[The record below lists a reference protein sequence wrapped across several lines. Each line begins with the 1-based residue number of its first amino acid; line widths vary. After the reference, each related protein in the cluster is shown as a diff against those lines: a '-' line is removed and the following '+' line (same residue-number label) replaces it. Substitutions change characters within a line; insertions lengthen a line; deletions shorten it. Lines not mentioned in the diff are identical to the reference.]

1 MSFFFFSVY
10 GAAGRLAAPAL
21 RRMLARRLARG
32 KEIAERVPE
41 RYGIASLPRPAGRLI
56 WVHAASVGETISVLP
71 VIAALAA
78 ECEVLLT
85 TGTVTSARLAA
96 ERLPAAAR
104 HHAVRHH
111 AVRHHA
117 VRHQFVPLDVPAWV
131 AAFLNH
137 WRPDCAVFVESEI
150 WPEMLRRIDSR
161 GIPRLLINARMSARS
176 AARWRFLRRFAG
188 ILLYGFRWIHVQ
200 SPADAERFRVLG
212 AGGILE
218 WGNLKFS
225 APALPVNET
234 ALAAL
239 RAAISG
245 PVWLA
250 ASTHEGE
257 ETIVIEAHR
266 LLVQEFP
273 GLVTIIVPRHPE
285 RGAEFSYPRR
295 SLDQAPVGGE
305 KYIADTLGEL
315 GLFYRLCPFA
325 FVGGSLVPHG
335 GQNIIEPARL
345 GRPVITGPH
354 LENFT
359 EAATI
364 LRAQG
369 ALAEVTNAAS
379 LAAAARHWLENP
391 GAAQTAGAAGA
402 KAFDGLENLPARI
415 AALILE
421 TAL

>member
-1 MSFFFFSVY
+1 MSFFSAVY
-10 GAAGRLAAPAL
+10 ASAGRLAAPAL
-21 RRMLARRLARG
+21 RQMLARRLTRG

-41 RYGIASLPRPAGRLI
+41 RHGISALPRPAGRLI

-78 ECEVLLT
+78 HCEILLT

-96 ERLPAAAR
+96 ERLPSAA
-104 HHAVRHH
+104 
-111 AVRHHA
+111 
-117 VRHQFVPLDVPAWV
+117 RHQFVPLDVAGWV
-131 AAFLNH
+131 AAFLTH
-137 WRPDCAVFVESEI
+137 WRPDCAVFVESEL
-150 WPEMLRRIDSR
+150 WPEVLRQIDSR

-176 AARWRFLRRFAG
+176 AGRWRLLRRFAG

-200 SPADAERFRVLG
+200 SPADAERFRALG

-225 APALPVNET
+225 APALPVDET
-234 ALAAL
+234 ALSAI
-239 RAAISG
+239 RAAIPG

-250 ASTHEGE
+250 ASTHPGE

-266 LLVQEFP
+266 LLAAEFS
-273 GLVTIIVPRHPE
+273 GLITIIVPRHPE
-285 RGAEFSYPRR
+285 RGEKFSFPRR
-295 SLDQAPVGGE
+295 SLGQLPAAGE
-305 KYIADTLGEL
+305 VYIADTLGEL

-354 LENFT
+354 LANFA
-359 EAATI
+359 EAAAM
-364 LRAQG
+364 LRARG
-369 ALAEVTNAAS
+369 ALVEVTGAAS
-379 LAAAARHWLENP
+379 LAAAARLWLRDP
-391 GAAQTAGAAGA
+391 KAAAQAGAAGA
-402 KAFDGLENLPARI
+402 DSFDGLEDLPARL

>member
-1 MSFFFFSVY
+1 
-10 GAAGRLAAPAL
+10 
-21 RRMLARRLARG
+21 
-32 KEIAERVPE
+32 
-41 RYGIASLPRPAGRLI
+41 
-56 WVHAASVGETISVLP
+56 
-71 VIAALAA
+71 
-78 ECEVLLT
+78 
-85 TGTVTSARLAA
+85 
-96 ERLPAAAR
+96 
-104 HHAVRHH
+104 
-111 AVRHHA
+111 
-117 VRHQFVPLDVPAWV
+117 
-131 AAFLNH
+131 
-137 WRPDCAVFVESEI
+137 
-150 WPEMLRRIDSR
+150 
-161 GIPRLLINARMSARS
+161 
-176 AARWRFLRRFAG
+176 
-188 ILLYGFRWIHVQ
+188 
-200 SPADAERFRVLG
+200 
-212 AGGILE
+212 
-218 WGNLKFS
+218 
-225 APALPVNET
+225 VNET

-257 ETIVIEAHR
+257 ETIVIEAHQ

-295 SLDQAPVGGE
+295 SLGQAPVGGE

-364 LRAQG
+364 LRAQA
-369 ALAEVTNAAS
+369 ALAEVTDAAS

>member
-1 MSFFFFSVY
+1 MSFFFFSAY

-21 RRMLARRLARG
+21 RRMILRRLGRG
-32 KEIAERVPE
+32 KEIAERIPE
-41 RYGIASLPRPAGRLI
+41 RYGITALARPAGRLI
-56 WVHAASVGETISVLP
+56 WLHAASVGETMSALP

-104 HHAVRHH
+104 H
-111 AVRHHA
+111 
-117 VRHQFVPLDVPAWV
+117 QFVPLDVPAWV

-137 WRPDCAVFVESEI
+137 WRPDCAVFVESEL
-150 WPEMLRRIDSR
+150 WPEMLRQIDSR

-200 SPADAERFRVLG
+200 STADAQRFQALG
-212 AGGILE
+212 AGGILQ
-218 WGNLKFS
+218 WGNLKFA
-225 APALPVNET
+225 APLLPVDES

-239 RAAISG
+239 RSSISG

-250 ASTHEGE
+250 ASTHPGE
-257 ETIVIEAHR
+257 ETIVIAAHQ
-266 LLVQEFP
+266 LLAPEFP
-273 GLVTIIVPRHPE
+273 GLVTIIAPRHPE
-285 RGAEFSYPRR
+285 RGQEFPFRRR
-295 SLDQAPVGGE
+295 SLGQPPAGE
-305 KYIADTLGEL
+305 EIYVADTLGEL
-315 GLFYRLCPFA
+315 GLFYRLCRFT

-354 LENFT
+354 IENFT

-364 LRAQG
+364 LRAQA
-369 ALAEVTNAAS
+369 ALVEVTDAAS
-379 LAAAARHWLENP
+379 LAAAARHWLQNP
-391 GAAQTAGAAGA
+391 QAAQTAGAAGA
-402 KAFDGLENLPARI
+402 KAFDGLEDLPARL
-415 AALILE
+415 AKLILE
-421 TAL
+421 MAL

>member
-1 MSFFFFSVY
+1 MSWFFFSVY

-32 KEIAERVPE
+32 KEIAERLAE
-41 RYGIASLPRPAGRLI
+41 RYGKTALPRPAGRLI
-56 WVHAASVGETISVLP
+56 WVHAASVGETMSVLP

-78 ECEVLLT
+78 QCEVLLT

-104 HHAVRHH
+104 H
-111 AVRHHA
+111 
-117 VRHQFVPLDVPAWV
+117 QFVPLDVPGWIAE
-131 AAFLNH
+131 FLKH
-137 WRPDCAVFVESEI
+137 WRPDCAVFVESEL
-150 WPEMLRRIDSR
+150 WPEMLRQIDSR

-176 AARWRFLRRFAG
+176 TARWQYLIRFAG

-200 SPADAERFRVLG
+200 SPADAERFRTLG
-212 AGGILE
+212 AGGVLQ
-218 WGNLKFS
+218 WGNLKFA
-225 APALPVNET
+225 APMLPVDEA

-250 ASTHEGE
+250 ASTHRGE
-257 ETIVIEAHR
+257 EEIVVAAHQ
-266 LLVQEFP
+266 LLAPEFP
-273 GLVTIIVPRHPE
+273 ALVTIIVPRHPE
-285 RGAEFSYPRR
+285 RGAEFSFPRR
-295 SLDQAPVGGE
+295 SQGQAPVGGE
-305 KYIADTLGEL
+305 IYIADTLGEL

-359 EAATI
+359 EAAAI
-364 LRAQG
+364 LRSCD
-369 ALAEVTNAAS
+369 ALVEVTDAAS
-379 LAAAARHWLENP
+379 LAAAVRHRLKDSNA
-391 GAAQTAGAAGA
+391 AAQAGAAGA
-402 KAFDGLENLPARI
+402 NAFDGLEDLPAKI
-415 AALILE
+415 SALILE